1 MKLLDK
7 EENDILV
14 IPETIGGTYQLSYTG
29 DEVNDL
35 LTYVNQLKNSGGGGS
50 GDYDDLLPEL
60 QIRVS
65 QTEAQIKALIN
76 GSSGATYSIEGSVS
90 TIEELPAAGDMI
102 DGAYYYVED
111 LNAIYQADYNQE
123 VYRLVE
129 CTIKIINGGGAI

>member
-35 LTYVNQLKNSGGGGS
+35 LTYVDQLKNNGGGGS
-50 GDYDDLLPEL
+50 GDLLPEL

-76 GSSGATYSIEGSVS
+76 GSSGTTYAIEDSVK
-90 TIEELPAAGDMI
+90 TIEELPAVGDMI
-102 DGAYYYVED
+102 DDAYYYVED

>member
-35 LTYVNQLKNSGGGGS
+35 LTYVNELKNNGGGS
-50 GDYDDLLPEL
+50 GDYDDVLPEL
-60 QIRVS
+60 QIRVD
-65 QTEAQIKALIN
+65 QTEAQIKALIK
-76 GSSGATYSIEGSVS
+76 GSSGTTYAIENSVS
-90 TIEELPAAGDMI
+90 TIEELPAVRDMI
-102 DGAYYYVED
+102 DDAYYYVED
-111 LNAIYQADYNQE
+111 INAIYQADYEHE

>member
-35 LTYVNQLKNSGGGGS
+35 LTYVNELKNNGGGGS
-50 GDYDDLLPEL
+50 GDLLPEL

-76 GSSGATYSIEGSVS
+76 GPSGTTYAIEDSVS
-90 TIEELPAAGDMI
+90 TIEELPAVGDMI